1 MNYPFETYRNIDS
14 FLEKIETN
22 SSGHYPIGISSFWH
36 SGIHVFSD
44 SQKEFAPILNGAVVC
59 YRISESYKQVKLP
72 ASLSN
77 EDLDN
82 IWSEY
87 KDLYE
92 RGGKKCKIK
101 SENSNKTY
109 PISDCFI
116 LLRHKVF
123 IDKKEYTFYTLYV
136 NLAPKCDYSEYNEN
150 FIIDGKIHGS
160 AINSGDEEFL
170 IGKIGKPAKNK
181 KDIYFDY
188 ILLSEDSIKN
198 YSSKNGIKD
207 FWNIDK
213 NTKFY
218 TRTRNTSEIPE
229 KVFIPKWT
237 EIDSEEYIDGD
248 EKVYKNTI
256 KSVQVYLKNS
266 TQVSNDK
273 LKDISFLS
281 FSRGAPAE
289 DILNPMSEKKYISD
303 LIKNEVTALK
313 GNKVDYHD
321 KTTYWYIKVY
331 PKQPIV
337 FWTKRKISTEELTG
351 NDPLYIK
358 EAYKSNPLQYT
369 YQLQIDVPDDIKNK
383 VVNVNDAKL
392 QGSDKQN
399 YYQLVFSDFID
410 TEYYINET
418 DKTRCYKALLD
429 FDNWF
434 YFYKESNSIICDK
447 TDLVKEVINNH
458 DNLAK
463 KAFLLCPL
471 IGIWWT
477 GVVLTWTFIQFIFGK
492 RSSAKESQGGQLTKI
507 ELRKVICKHPIE
519 FDKEQ
524 FKDISKS
531 STISKEAEG
540 NLVNEATAIDLWNGG
555 LNKIF
560 KGNPYYAN
568 PIYLINH
575 FEKANLFE
583 FNPYAGMKYC
593 EIFKEKEIPKIL
605 GKNITEAND
614 TYVESNPG
622 FAPIYSINE
631 WGPNIN
637 GYTCITGFFNQ
648 DYLQIKSG
656 DGYPYE
662 RRFNVFNHEGL
673 DFRGT
678 VGAEIKSFIYG
689 KVLGYGTYGT
699 YGRAVFIRNSN
710 STGIFLLA
718 HLSEFNKKI
727 LDKGEISPGDVVG
740 KVGTSGSI
748 KKNDKGSD
756 IIDGCYD
763 SHLHISFFII
773 DGSEETANNFIKYG
787 GENIFGKKIEQGTS
801 YSKGI
806 LGNPLNYNSKRKDN
820 VSKTKDEIESWDKNH
835 NIK

>member
-281 FSRGAPAE
+281 FSRGAQEE

-313 GNKVDYHD
+313 DNKVDYHD

-337 FWTKRKISTEELTG
+337 FWTKRKISIGELKGDTS
-351 NDPLYIK
+351 LYVD
-358 EAYKSNPLQYT
+358 AYKSNPLQYT
-369 YQLQIDVPDDIKNK
+369 YQLQIDVSNDIKNK

-410 TEYYINET
+410 NEYYINET
-418 DKTRCYKALLD
+418 DKTRCCKALLD

-458 DNLAK
+458 DSLAR
-463 KAFLLCPL
+463 KAFLLCPI

-492 RSSAKESQGGQLTKI
+492 TSGAKESQGGQLTRV

-531 STISKEAEG
+531 STISKEAEE
-540 NLVNEATAIDLWNGG
+540 NLVNEAAAIDLWNGG

-583 FNPYAGMKYC
+583 FNPYEN
-593 EIFKEKEIPKIL
+593 EILRPRFAEGNDPNIVVTSNPCFAPALTKLVTDNAKKRFILQKRLNGIELFWAAINYDFGTTEGYGRYHSGIDFTGFEGTEIYALVNGVVWATTYHKTVKNTYKEDLHCYGRMMLIL
-605 GKNITEAND
+605 GNNNKL
-614 TYVESNPG
+614 Y
-622 FAPIYSINE
+622 
-631 WGPNIN
+631 
-637 GYTCITGFFNQ
+637 
-648 DYLQIKSG
+648 
-656 DGYPYE
+656 
-662 RRFNVFNHEGL
+662 
-673 DFRGT
+673 
-678 VGAEIKSFIYG
+678 
-689 KVLGYGTYGT
+689 
-699 YGRAVFIRNSN
+699 
-710 STGIFLLA
+710 LLA
-718 HLSEFNKKI
+718 HLSKFKKKEGDKIQVGDIVAEVGDTGYSKGAHLHLEVFSFSNKQEYQDI
-727 LDKGEISPGDVVG
+727 LFCLEGENIN
-740 KVGTSGSI
+740 KHT
-748 KKNDKGSD
+748 KNVLHK
-756 IIDGCYD
+756 IDGGTGD
-763 SHLHISFFII
+763 TEKNGL
-773 DGSEETANNFIKYG
+773 TWANNFNSIR
-787 GENIFGKKIEQGTS
+787 
-801 YSKGI
+801 
-806 LGNPLNYNSKRKDN
+806 GNARKHPLKQ
-820 VSKTKDEIESWDKNH
+820 
-835 NIK
+835 

>member
-281 FSRGAPAE
+281 FSRGAQEE

-313 GNKVDYHD
+313 DNKVDYHD

-337 FWTKRKISTEELTG
+337 FWTKRKISIGELKGDTS
-351 NDPLYIK
+351 LYVD
-358 EAYKSNPLQYT
+358 AYKSNPLQYT
-369 YQLQIDVPDDIKNK
+369 YQLQIDVSNDIKNK

-410 TEYYINET
+410 NEYYINET
-418 DKTRCYKALLD
+418 DKTRCCKALLD

-458 DNLAK
+458 DSLAR
-463 KAFLLCPL
+463 KAFLLCPI

-492 RSSAKESQGGQLTKI
+492 TSGAKESQGGQLTRV

-531 STISKEAEG
+531 STISKEAEE
-540 NLVNEATAIDLWNGG
+540 NLVNEAAAIDLWNGG

-583 FNPYAGMKYC
+583 FNPYEN
-593 EIFKEKEIPKIL
+593 EILRPRFAEGNDP
-605 GKNITEAND
+605 NIVVT
-614 TYVESNPG
+614 SNPG
-622 FAPIYSINE
+622 FAPALTKLVTDNAKKRFILQKRLNGIELFWAAIN
-631 WGPNIN
+631 
-637 GYTCITGFFNQ
+637 Y
-648 DYLQIKSG
+648 
-656 DGYPYE
+656 
-662 RRFNVFNHEGL
+662 
-673 DFRGT
+673 DFGT
-678 VGAEIKSFIYG
+678 TE
-689 KVLGYGTYGT
+689 GYGRYHSGIDFAGFEGTEIYALVNGVVWATTYSKTIENQPETGS
-699 YGRAVFIRNSN
+699 YGRCMIIKGDNDKLY
-710 STGIFLLA
+710 LLG
-718 HLSEFNKKI
+718 HLSKFRKEVGQRVNI
-727 LDKGEISPGDVVG
+727 GDVVAE
-740 KVGTSGSI
+740 VGNTGNSSAAHLHLEVIECNQNTIYKDVLYLEKHETMYVHSKNLKHIKDGGSGSGEKEGLRWAANFSRNRKHPL
-748 KKNDKGSD
+748 KK
-756 IIDGCYD
+756 
-763 SHLHISFFII
+763 
-773 DGSEETANNFIKYG
+773 EEK
-787 GENIFGKKIEQGTS
+787 
-801 YSKGI
+801 
-806 LGNPLNYNSKRKDN
+806 
-820 VSKTKDEIESWDKNH
+820 
-835 NIK
+835 